1 MQNLISKRDSLDAM
15 LAAMP
20 VPAGSNDHEWE
31 VVFDRKC
38 DIEDAIMAGDATTI
52 GNLRRQ
58 VSILA
63 QRAAMIS
70 TWPPSLAR
78 LAGI

>member
-63 QRAAMIS
+63 QRAIDGLDVAA
-70 TWPPSLAR
+70 SLAR